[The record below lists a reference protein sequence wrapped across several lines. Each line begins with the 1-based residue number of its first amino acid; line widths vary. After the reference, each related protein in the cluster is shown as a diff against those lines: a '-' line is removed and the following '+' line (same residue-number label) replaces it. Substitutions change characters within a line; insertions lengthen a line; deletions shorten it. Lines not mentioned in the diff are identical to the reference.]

1 MIYIQHKPHI
11 EVELGRAS
19 KCIWLSLQEHEPGAV
34 GPDGVDAKLSAAR
47 AEELAR
53 ALLKFVEEL
62 RELEAE
68 AAQ

>member
-1 MIYIQHKPHI
+1 MIYILHKPHI

-47 AEELAR
+47 AEELAK
-53 ALLKFVEEL
+53 ALLKFAEEL
-62 RELEAE
+62 KALEE
-68 AAQ
+68 QS